1 MVETVQV
8 MGEQETDQRVVDYV
22 KATRANDINTLIE
35 MRLLYSD
42 DQALTRRFKTVE
54 AVYKGLLE
62 VYAREIQILRLE
74 VSGWQ
79 AICDGQDNLAEEG
92 LAENE
97 QRAAKQCITR
107 GLEKVER
114 ALAFRKIQPD
124 IGSFEKLSRTP

>member
-8 MGEQETDQRVVDYV
+8 MGEQETDQRVIEYIKAIRDNDVDKLFELRCVYSHD
-22 KATRANDINTLIE
+22 TTL
-35 MRLLYSD
+35 
-42 DQALTRRFKTVE
+42 TCRFKTVE
-54 AVYKGLLE
+54 ATYKGLLE